1 MKKINVE
8 VAEYLEYCE
17 KIRGMSK
24 STMSMKQNILGRF
37 LKNINVE
44 NVGAISNRDFNGWV
58 KSEMARGITMQSMN
72 MYNSVIVA
80 MIRYFQDTGMR
91 TSLNLGLIR
100 KMKGMGSKRIFYTA
114 SEIFQVVEKTEIET
128 GLMIMVMFETGMRI
142 AELTRLKTSE
152 IRGRRIDFVGK
163 GMRMREVYMSV
174 VTARKMFDFLDGR
187 EGYVWGFDS
196 LNGEPPTVN
205 TVRQRMSTAFLE
217 AGFEGFYPHA
227 LRHSFATALQKKG
240 ASVDEIKEMMG
251 HSSIA
256 TTERYLHGFEGRME
270 ELFDKYQVG

>member
-1 MKKINVE
+1 MKKIQAE
-8 VAEYLEYCE
+8 VVEYLEYCE
-17 KIRGMSK
+17 EVRGMSK
-24 STMSMKQNILGRF
+24 TTMSMKRNVLGRF
-37 LKNINVE
+37 LE
-44 NVGAISNRDFNGWV
+44 CVGAESLSDISNQEFNGWV
-58 KSEMARGITMQSMN
+58 RNEMARGITMQSMN

-100 KMKGMGSKRIFYTA
+100 KMKGVGAKRIFYTT
-114 SEIFQVVEKTEIET
+114 SEIERVVSGADIET
-128 GLMIMVMFETGMRI
+128 GLMIMIMFETGMRI

-163 GMRMREVYMSV
+163 GVKMREVYMTA

-205 TVRQRMSTAFLE
+205 TVRQRMVVAFLK

-227 LRHSFATALQKKG
+227 LRHSFATNLQSKG